1 MPAVMLFACAVQAEP
16 RTTRMYGYA
25 YDLASGRYI
34 YTEVHKQLLDG
45 ARWVG
50 GTIRYF
56 APDGTQ
62 IGVKTLDFSADPYVP
77 VYRFELPAQGYE
89 EGITAVTAA
98 DVLMEKLSDGRHRTG
113 REPHVPGM
121 AADSGFHNL
130 LVDHL
135 DALAAGR
142 PLKFLFGVAGQL
154 NSYHFR
160 AVRLA
165 TLQYDG
171 RPAVRLRIEPDS
183 LLRLV
188 VDPLVIVYDTQARRL
203 LEYRGVSNVH
213 DPATGKA
220 YNARIVYPLNP
231 PPDAPKNL
239 PPLD

>member
-1 MPAVMLFACAVQAEP
+1 MMLVASIVRAEP
-16 RTTRMYGYA
+16 TTTRMYGYA
-25 YDLASGRYI
+25 YDLSSGKYI
-34 YTEVHKQLLDG
+34 YTEVHKQLIDG

-62 IGVKTLDFSADPYVP
+62 IGMKTLDFSADPYVP
-77 VYRFELPAQGYE
+77 VYRFDLPAQGYE
-89 EGITAVTAA
+89 EGITAVTA
-98 DVLMEKLSDGRHRTG
+98 DEVRMEKTSDGKRSTG
-113 REPHVPGM
+113 HEPHVPGM
-121 AADSGFHNL
+121 AADSGFNNL
-130 LVDHL
+130 LVEHL
-135 DALAAGR
+135 DSLVAGQ
-142 PLKFLFGVAGQL
+142 PLKFQFAVAGQL
-154 NSYHFR
+154 GSFHFR
-160 AVRLA
+160 TVRLA
-165 TLQYDG
+165 VLQYDG

-183 LLRLV
+183 LLRFV

-220 YNARIVYPLNP
+220 YNARIIYPLNP